1 MEKLVNKSVD
11 LDLVG
16 IDGNAYSIMG
26 AFQKRAWIEGWSSQ
40 EIEKVLDQAKLDD
53 YDHLLAVIQM
63 YCEPKRDWEEDEW
76 IP

>member
-16 IDGNAYSIMG
+16 INGNAYAIMG
-26 AFQKRAWIEGWSSQ
+26 AFQQQARREGWTPQ
-40 EIEKVLDQAKLDD
+40 EIEKVLEQAKLDD

-63 YCEPKRDWEEDEW
+63 YCEPKEDWKVVE
-76 IP
+76 